1 MHLTECNPRHICVWA
16 QSNNT
21 WPEPFSSTIAL
32 FKNIWDSGHK
42 KLSLRSHSAVVAL
55 VMQMFVNCMNT
66 EIKSTPTPAH
76 KLLHTINCAPAT
88 VVAEVYFGH
97 ENECWSRLTT
107 ESCCTYWSN
116 GGGNSSIAV
125 ITGTKWWE
133 AKVLKT
139 RSVPVLVCA
148 CVMPSSLVWI
158 SFTSSTTW
166 ENRTDVLGVDSFKK
180 SCLPSQCVNLHLF
193 LTLAPEF
200 WRYCWAQH
208 MHR

>member
-1 MHLTECNPRHICVWA
+1 MNGVLDIFAYGPNPITLDWNLFQVLSHCSKIFGTQDTKICHSTLTLLWLHWWCKCLWTAWIRKLKVPQPRHINC
-16 QSNNT
+16 
-21 WPEPFSSTIAL
+21 STRLIVPQL
-32 FKNIWDSGHK
+32 
-42 KLSLRSHSAVVAL
+42 LSLCKVH
-55 VMQMFVNCMNT
+55 
-66 EIKSTPTPAH
+66 
-76 KLLHTINCAPAT
+76 
-88 VVAEVYFGH
+88 FGH

-180 SCLPSQCVNLHLF
+180 FCLPSQCVNLHHF